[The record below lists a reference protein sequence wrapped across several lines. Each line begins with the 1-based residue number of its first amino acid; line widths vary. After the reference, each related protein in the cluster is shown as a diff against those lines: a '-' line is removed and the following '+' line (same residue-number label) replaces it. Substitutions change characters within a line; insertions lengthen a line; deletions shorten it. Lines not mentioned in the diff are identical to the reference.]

1 MDDRSYNNKAPL
13 ALQVSSGVS
22 PWPVSS
28 LPLWGAPGCEL
39 PLKAPGLCVMEVLAR
54 LIL

>member
-22 PWPVSS
+22 LWSVSS
-28 LPLWGAPGCEL
+28 LPWWGAPGCE
-39 PLKAPGLCVMEVLAR
+39 PELCVMEVLAR
-54 LIL
+54 LILRGQ

>member
-22 PWPVSS
+22 LWSVSS
-28 LPLWGAPGCEL
+28 FPGVLLAVDFLLRPLGF
-39 PLKAPGLCVMEVLAR
+39 V
-54 LIL
+54 